1 MNFFEDLGKTLSG
14 RGKEAVN
21 KAKGLTDVL
30 KLKAQL
36 SSEKAKLN
44 ETFQAI
50 GKKYYETYKAEGPAE
65 EFVTEFL
72 AAEAAQN
79 RISALEDE
87 ICAMEGSRTCPECG
101 AKLSR
106 EDAFCSKCGAK
117 MPVKP
122 SEAKTMAAD
131 EEDEAEEAC
140 EGICEEAEE
149 TLEEAE
155 EACEEACEKAE
166 ETCEEVCEKVEETL
180 EEACEKAEEIC
191 ETCEEALEETCEKK
205 NEE

>member
-50 GKKYYETYKAEGPAE
+50 GKKYYETYKTEGPAE

-87 ICAMEGSRTCPECG
+87 ICAMEGCRTCPECG

-122 SEAKTMAAD
+122 SEAETTIVNEDDEAEETCETSEDICEEAA
-131 EEDEAEEAC
+131 EEVCEKAEEAC
-140 EGICEEAEE
+140 EACEEAAEE
-149 TLEEAE
+149 ICEKAE
-155 EACEEACEKAE
+155 EACE
-166 ETCEEVCEKVEETL
+166 TCEES
-180 EEACEKAEEIC
+180 
-191 ETCEEALEETCEKK
+191 CEKK
-205 NEE
+205 PEE

>member
-1 MNFFEDLGKTLSG
+1 MNFFEDFGKTLSG

-36 SSEKAKLN
+36 SSEKTKLN

-50 GKKYYETYKAEGPAE
+50 GKKYYETYKTEGPAE

-87 ICAMEGSRTCPECG
+87 ICEMEGCRTCPECG

-122 SEAKTMAAD
+122 SEAETIIVD
-131 EEDEAEEAC
+131 EDDEAEETC
-140 EGICEEAEE
+140 ETCEDICEEAAEE
-149 TLEEAE
+149 VCEKAQ
-155 EACEEACEKAE
+155 EACEEAAEEICEKAQ
-166 ETCEEVCEKVEETL
+166 EV
-180 EEACEKAEEIC
+180 C
-191 ETCEEALEETCEKK
+191 ETCEEAAEEICEKAEEACEICEESCEKK
-205 NEE
+205 SEE

>member
-30 KLKAQL
+30 KLKTQL

-50 GKKYYETYKAEGPAE
+50 GKKYYETYKTEGPAE

-72 AAEAAQN
+72 TAEAAQN

-87 ICAMEGSRTCPECG
+87 ICEMEGCRTCPECG

-117 MPVKP
+117 IPVKP
-122 SEAKTMAAD
+122 SEAETTIVDEDDEAEETCETCEDICEEAA
-131 EEDEAEEAC
+131 EEVCEKAEEAC
-140 EGICEEAEE
+140 E
-149 TLEEAE
+149 
-155 EACEEACEKAE
+155 ACEEAAEEICEKAE
-166 ETCEEVCEKVEETL
+166 EVC
-180 EEACEKAEEIC
+180 EACEES
-191 ETCEEALEETCEKK
+191 CEKK
-205 NEE
+205 PEE